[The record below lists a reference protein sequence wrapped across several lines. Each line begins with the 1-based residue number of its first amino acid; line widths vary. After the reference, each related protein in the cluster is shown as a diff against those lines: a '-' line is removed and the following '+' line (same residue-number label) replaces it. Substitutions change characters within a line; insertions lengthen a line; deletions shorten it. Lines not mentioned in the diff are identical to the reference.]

1 MSQAP
6 APATFRFRAPPEAPE
21 HLASRLSGIE
31 ARSEFEYVAVS
42 VELEGLTDQIAF
54 TNFLQASPAP
64 SEDTLQKVA
73 VTRLAA
79 ITRALQLLRLA
90 QLTIQRSL
98 HKQHELEMG
107 RQAAQVCLC
116 SVLCALSLSLYEY
129 VLPVV

>member
-54 TNFLQASPAP
+54 TNFMQTSPAP

-73 VTRLAA
+73 ITRLATSNPCTA
-79 ITRALQLLRLA
+79 AAPVSPADHSTIFAQTTRARDGTSGGA
-90 QLTIQRSL
+90 
-98 HKQHELEMG
+98 G
-107 RQAAQVCLC
+107 V
-116 SVLCALSLSLYEY
+116 SVHCALSLYEY